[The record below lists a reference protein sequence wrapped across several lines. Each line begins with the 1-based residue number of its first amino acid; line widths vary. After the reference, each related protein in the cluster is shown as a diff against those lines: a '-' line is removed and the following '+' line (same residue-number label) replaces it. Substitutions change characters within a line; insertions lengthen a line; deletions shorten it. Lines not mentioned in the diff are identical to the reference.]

1 MGVAHV
7 ITLSRTKMAI
17 VAAGFAA
24 ALPLSVGVASAQPD
38 FSAVVN
44 TTCSYEQVMA
54 ALNAQQPEL
63 ANQFNTSPMAQGML
77 RNFLAAPPAER
88 QQTVNQLQ
96 TNPMAQQYFGTIS
109 SIANSCSRY

>member
-7 ITLSRTKMAI
+7 FTFSRTKLAI
-17 VAAGFAA
+17 AAAGLAA
-24 ALPLSVGVASAQPD
+24 ALPLSAGIASAQPD

-54 ALNAQQPEL
+54 ALNAQQPDL
-63 ANQFNTSPMAQGML
+63 AAQFNTSPMAQGML
-77 RNFLAAPPAER
+77 RNFLAAAPAER

-109 SIANSCSRY
+109 SIASSCSRY